1 MSGYKLKRREFVQ
14 VLMSLPL
21 GYALGCSAER
31 RSPAQESLGKLV
43 LALGPWS
50 ADDRERAEEFVGR
63 FLTAEHIV
71 GLYLPESNAVIRR
84 LARRF
89 PDGAMALAELDM
101 AVLSPEERE
110 FSLQLVQQLY
120 SFVEVRFHVSK
131 EPRWGE
137 CLGERTRYVQAPD
150 WSRL

>member
-1 MSGYKLKRREFVQ
+1 MSGYSLKRREFVQ

-21 GYALGCSAER
+21 GYAVACAAER
-31 RSPAQESLGKLV
+31 RSPVQELLGKLV

-63 FLTAEHIV
+63 FLAAEHIV
-71 GLYLPESNAVIRR
+71 GLYLPESNAVIQR

-89 PDGAMALAELDM
+89 PDGVMALTELDL
-101 AVLSPEERE
+101 ALLSAEERE
-110 FSLQLVQQLY
+110 FAMQLVQQLY
-120 SFVEVRFHVSK
+120 SLVEVRFHVSN

-137 CLGERTRYVQAPD
+137 CLGERTRYVQAPG
-150 WSRL
+150 

>member
-1 MSGYKLKRREFVQ
+1 MSGYSLKRREFIQ

-21 GYALGCSAER
+21 GYAVGCAAER
-31 RSPAQESLGKLV
+31 RSPVQESLGKLV

-63 FLTAEHIV
+63 FLAAEHIV
-71 GLYLPESNAVIRR
+71 GLYMPESNAVIRR

-89 PDGAMALAELDM
+89 PDGAIALMELDM
-101 AVLSPEERE
+101 ATLPAEERE
-110 FSLQLVQQLY
+110 FALQLVQQLY
-120 SFVEVRFHVSK
+120 SLVEVRLYVSN

-137 CLGERTRYVQAPD
+137 CVGERTRYVQAPG
-150 WSRL
+150 

>member
-1 MSGYKLKRREFVQ
+1 MSGYSLKRREFIQ

-21 GYALGCSAER
+21 GYAVGCSAER

-63 FLTAEHIV
+63 FLAAEHIV
-71 GLYLPESNAVIRR
+71 GLYMPESNAVIRR

-89 PDGAMALAELDM
+89 PDGAMALMELDM
-101 AVLSPEERE
+101 AALPAEERE
-110 FSLQLVQQLY
+110 FALQFVQQLY
-120 SFVEVRFHVSK
+120 SLVEVRFYISN

-137 CLGERTRYVQAPD
+137 CLGERTRYVQAPG
-150 WSRL
+150 